1 MKGGGIFCRPHCCL
15 HCCSSGC
22 ALWLSLKIL
31 LANLLFSS
39 FRPRAPPKEI
49 FKLLIASVW
58 DLFFNPS
65 IRLLT
70 KTASYLHS
78 SMTSFSIFSSRSSA
92 RILSTS
98 PLIESEIFVITYI
111 SLIYAFM
118 IRVTVLSQNA

>member
-1 MKGGGIFCRPHCCL
+1 MKGSDIFCCPHCGCPHCC
-15 HCCSSGC
+15 STGC
-22 ALWLSLKIL
+22 TLWLSLKIL

-70 KTASYLHS
+70 KTASYLHF
-78 SMTSFSIFSSRSSA
+78 SMTSFSIFSSRALA

-98 PLIESEIFVITYI
+98 
-111 SLIYAFM
+111 SLIGNRVKYLSSLISAF
-118 IRVTVLSQNA
+118 RVTVLSQNA